1 LDRDD
6 LLRSD
11 HEVFESEE
19 IRPGVMIDLDQRGE
33 IIGLEMLRVSE
44 RLPSAEL
51 THLEFDLRRAFSVP
65 SAPASAKRFLRLRD
79 FSSLS
84 HTSFILPG

>member
-1 LDRDD
+1 MKVCFDQEADALYVRLDE
-6 LLRSD
+6 SS
-11 HEVFESEE
+11 VFESEE

-51 THLEFDLRRAFSVP
+51 THLEFDLR
-65 SAPASAKRFLRLRD
+65 
-79 FSSLS
+79 
-84 HTSFILPG
+84 